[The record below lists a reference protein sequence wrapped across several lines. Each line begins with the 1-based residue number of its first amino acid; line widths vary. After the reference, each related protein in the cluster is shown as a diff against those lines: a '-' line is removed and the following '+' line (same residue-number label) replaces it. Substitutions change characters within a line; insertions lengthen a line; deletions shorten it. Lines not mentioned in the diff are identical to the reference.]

1 MNTTQKLLFPLALTL
16 AIAAC
21 SKPADQNAAALP
33 PPPGPA
39 PAEGAAPPPPPPGA
53 PAPGAPA
60 PVAEPIKAVSGTYT
74 LDPAHTDVLAQ
85 WSHFGFSKPSA
96 HFGISEGKLVYDADD
111 VSKSSVEVA
120 IPVTAIDSFVSK
132 LDEHL
137 KGADFFDAAKFPSAS
152 FKSTQVEAAGPNR
165 LRVTGELTIKD
176 QTKPVILDVTLNGAG
191 EHPMLKKQA
200 IGFSA
205 TGTIKR
211 TDFGVGNYAPNVSDD
226 VQLSITTE
234 GAIADAAAPAAEEKK

>member
-1 MNTTQKLLFPLALTL
+1 MKTTQKLLLPFALTL

-21 SKPADQNAAALP
+21 SKPAEQAAAP
-33 PPPGPA
+33 AAETPAAA
-39 PAEGAAPPPPPPGA
+39 PAEAAPAA
-53 PAPGAPA
+53 PAVEA
-60 PVAEPIKAVSGTYT
+60 IKAVSGTYT
-74 LDPAHTDVLAQ
+74 LDPTHTDVLVQ

-96 HFGISEGKLVYDADD
+96 HFGITEGKLVYDADD
-111 VSKSSVEVA
+111 VSKSTVEVT
-120 IPVTAIDSFVSK
+120 IPVTAIDTFVPK

-137 KGADFFDAAKFPSAS
+137 KSADFFDAAKFPNAT
-152 FKSTQVEAAGPNR
+152 FKSTEVKAAGTNE
-165 LRVTGELTIKD
+165 LDVTGNLTVKD
-176 QTKPVILDVTLNGAG
+176 QTKPVTLHVTLNGAG

-226 VQLSITTE
+226 VQLTITTE
-234 GAIADAAAPAAEEKK
+234 GALDDAAAAPAATEEKK